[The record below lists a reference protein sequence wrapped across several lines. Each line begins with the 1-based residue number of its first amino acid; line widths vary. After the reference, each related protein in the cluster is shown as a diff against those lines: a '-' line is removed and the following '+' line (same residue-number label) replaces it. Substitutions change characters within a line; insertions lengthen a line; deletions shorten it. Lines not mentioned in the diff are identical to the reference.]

1 MFFTEGWALKPLAVN
16 KSINLGPQTV
26 MRIDLVQKICI
37 CDVIDM
43 AMYLQCDVIK
53 APSVHT
59 RFVYFLVSVQPLST
73 NFGSNPGT

>member
-43 AMYLQCDVIK
+43 AMYLQCDV
-53 APSVHT
+53 
-59 RFVYFLVSVQPLST
+59 QPLST
-73 NFGSNPGT
+73 NFSSNPGT